1 MFNLAYCKG
10 LCNIVVMFIW
20 SMLVKSG
27 ICTAALE
34 QLRFLVIPELEGF
47 DKINN
52 KPLKLP
58 YY

>member
-1 MFNLAYCKG
+1 MFT
-10 LCNIVVMFIW
+10 W
-20 SMLVKSG
+20 SMLAKSG